1 MVRCQEFLKGR
12 IMSDTILAHMQPS
25 SGLGLFLKSLSGRIA
40 RYRAYRETLA
50 ELEALGAHEL
60 EDVGLVRGT
69 IQEVA
74 YRSVYGTRET

>member
-1 MVRCQEFLKGR
+1 
-12 IMSDTILAHMQPS
+12 MSDTVLVHMQP
-25 SGLGLFLKSLSGRIA
+25 GGRFGVFLKALSGRIA

-60 EDVGLVRGT
+60 EDVGLARGT

-74 YRSVYGTRET
+74 YRSAYGTRET